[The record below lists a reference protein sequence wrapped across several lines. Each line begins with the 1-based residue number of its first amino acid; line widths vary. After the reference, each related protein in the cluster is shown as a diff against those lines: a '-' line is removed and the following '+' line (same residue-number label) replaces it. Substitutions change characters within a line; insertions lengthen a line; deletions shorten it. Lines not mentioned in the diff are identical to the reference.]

1 MMAYKLNKKL
11 QNLKPYDPLEGNY
24 KIRLDANES
33 YLSFPQNIRDELAE
47 IAASF
52 DYNRYPDHKVGEPC
66 KAFGEF
72 LGIAP
77 EYITAGNGSDELIFV
92 IMNSFLEKGDT
103 ALMLEPDFS
112 MYHFYA
118 NLCEINCKVIPKNNS
133 FTFDVDIII
142 EEARKSKSKLII
154 FSNPCNPT
162 GQGITAIDALK
173 LVKSVDALVV
183 LDEAYMD
190 FWDQSIALYAT
201 KFDNLIVLRT
211 CSKALGMAG
220 LRMGFAIANLTL
232 TNAIKA
238 AKSPYNVNGI
248 TQAFVTAVIKNR
260 EIVNNAIKEV
270 IKSRDELF
278 AMLKSIE
285 VQFLTKI
292 KVFDTYTNFVLIKII
307 DAKNIH
313 QKLLDMAISVRLIG
327 SEYFRIT
334 AGNGFENNGV
344 CEALINI
351 LKEEAN

>member
-33 YLSFPQNIRDELAE
+33 YLSFPDNIRDELAE
-47 IAASF
+47 IALNF
-52 DYNRYPDHKVGEPC
+52 DYNRYPDHKANEPC
-66 KAFGEF
+66 KAFGDF

-77 EYITAGNGSDELIFV
+77 EYITAGNGSDELIFI

-112 MYHFYA
+112 MYNFYA
-118 NLCEINCKVIPKNNS
+118 NLCEINSVVLPKNDS
-133 FTFDVDIII
+133 FTFDVDTITY
-142 EEARKSKSKLII
+142 EAKKSKAKLII

-162 GQGITAIDALK
+162 GQGITACDALK

-190 FWDQSIALYAT
+190 FWDQSIIEYIPKL
-201 KFDNLIVLRT
+201 DNLIILRT

-220 LRMGFAIANLTL
+220 LRMGFAIANTTL

-260 EIVNNAIKEV
+260 EIVNHAIIEV
-270 IKSRDELF
+270 IQSRNELHS
-278 AMLKSIE
+278 MLKSIE
-285 VQFLTKI
+285 FQFQAKM
-292 KVFDTYTNFVLIKII
+292 KVFDTYTNFVLIKIV

-313 QKLLDMAISVRLIG
+313 RKLLDIAISVRLIG
-327 SEYFRIT
+327 NEYFRIT
-334 AGNGFENNGV
+334 AGNEYENNGV
-344 CEALINI
+344 CEALANI
-351 LKEEAN
+351 LKEEAI